1 MYIPLP
7 EMILTI
13 SLLVVIA
20 LKKTD
25 PIHQAA
31 YNGNVEVVKLSI
43 ASEHLSTY
51 SNTTGFSLRNQ
62 NKN

>member
-1 MYIPLP
+1 
-7 EMILTI
+7 MILPI
-13 SLLVVIA
+13 SLLVGFS

-25 PIHQAA
+25 PIHWAA

-43 ASEHLSTY
+43 ASENLSTY
-51 SNTTGFSLRNQ
+51 CHTTGFSFRNQ